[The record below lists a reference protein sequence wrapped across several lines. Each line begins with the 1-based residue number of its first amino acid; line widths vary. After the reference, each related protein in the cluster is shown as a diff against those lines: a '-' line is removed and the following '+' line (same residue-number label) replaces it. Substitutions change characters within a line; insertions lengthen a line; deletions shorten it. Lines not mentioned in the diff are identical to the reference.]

1 MIDIDK
7 INIQDFI
14 NEPNEKDYDH
24 LMKKININE
33 KLLAEED
40 SEGNQS
46 MKSSHYS
53 SKSSSVNL
61 DAIID
66 DTD

>member
-1 MIDIDK
+1 MDDIDK

-24 LMKKININE
+24 LMKKINMNE

-40 SEGNQS
+40 SADNAS
-46 MKSSHYS
+46 MRSSHYS

-66 DTD
+66 DS